1 MGHTRIGRLNRTQ
14 KWKDVVACFCLGAG
28 TEQISKMTLDAAA
41 YGFNYERIMGNAA
54 YHKAVE
60 LLVQLGVAAQS
71 GDFIGHMQKCGIQ
84 LSSSPTVQE
93 LASLLS
99 ESVDEAAWRNHAEKD
114 EISEHAKKALCSAV
128 FSCYRIE
135 RSDDLP
141 GIKRRDLSVFNN
153 FGEKANFAELNQVFV
168 SKVVSGALNSYISQ
182 IIPNLLG
189 VEQRVSSTHELLNAY
204 RAMDQY
210 CYETAIVHKVYANDW
225 LRKHNYQLT
234 DINPATIKRHANF
247 LIQKMLRALKYGKD

>member
-28 TEQISKMTLDAAA
+28 TEQVSKMALDAATQ
-41 YGFNYERIMGNAA
+41 GFNYERIMRNAA

-60 LLVQLGVAAQS
+60 LLVQMGVAAQS
-71 GDFIGHMQKCGIQ
+71 GDFIGHLQKCGIQ
-84 LSSSPTVQE
+84 LSSNPTVQE
-93 LASLLS
+93 LASVLS
-99 ESVDEAAWRNHAEKD
+99 EAVDEASWKSHSEKD

-128 FSCYRIE
+128 FSCYKKE
-135 RSDDLP
+135 CSDDLP
-141 GIKRRDLSVFNN
+141 GIKRVDISIFNK
-153 FGEKANFAELNQVFV
+153 FGDRANFAELNQSFV

-204 RAMDQY
+204 KAMDQY
-210 CYETAIVHKVYANDW
+210 CYETAIVHRVYANDW
-225 LRKHNYQLT
+225 LRKHNFQLA
-234 DINPATIKRHANF
+234 DMNPTTIK
-247 LIQKMLRALKYGKD
+247 KTC